1 MYFYTHNIKEKDHE
15 KFELIKKSLNDKQ
28 LQGIIG
34 SRKSL
39 MGGSSKKSLRT
50 DRSNKSLMS
59 HHSQYER

>member
-28 LQGIIG
+28 LQGILG
-34 SRKSL
+34 SKKTL
-39 MGGSSKKSLRT
+39 GASSKRSLHT

-59 HHSQYER
+59 QNTHYER